1 MDNACGAEGLFRRG
15 QRSSAILRTALFLF
29 VALPVFAQEQAA
41 DLKNRS
47 IEDLMN
53 IQVTSVSKREE
64 TLSRTAASV
73 FVITQQ
79 DIRRSGSTNIPDLLR
94 MVPGMDV
101 AEIDSDTW
109 AISTRGFNE
118 EFSNKLLV
126 MVDGRSVYTPTFAG
140 VFWETLDLPLEDI
153 ERIEVIRGPGG
164 TAWGANAVN
173 GVINI
178 ITKKASETKGGFA
191 VAGGGNLDQGFGA
204 LQYGSP
210 LGNSTNYRVFAKYF
224 DQAQL
229 PNLAGQHG
237 GDGWHVLRSGF
248 RVDRVQSP
256 RDDITLQ
263 GDLYGGREGQ
273 AVLTF
278 GSDAATQSQA
288 SLGGGYFQ
296 TVWNRTYSTASST
309 ALKISY
315 DRYVRNLPF
324 RDRRS
329 TLDVDFQY
337 HFAGSGRHDFVWG
350 GDYRFTNHDS
360 NSASVTYAASDNIRQ
375 LFSSFVQDEIAVVPD
390 RVYLTLGIRLEH
402 NEYTGFIALPD
413 VRAAWQPS
421 RRDTLWAAVSTARRT
436 PSSGDTSDHVI
447 GAEVPGPGG
456 HSSPRRSRR
465 ES

>member
-1 MDNACGAEGLFRRG
+1 
-15 QRSSAILRTALFLF
+15 
-29 VALPVFAQEQAA
+29 
-41 DLKNRS
+41 
-47 IEDLMN
+47 
-53 IQVTSVSKREE
+53 
-64 TLSRTAASV
+64 
-73 FVITQQ
+73 
-79 DIRRSGSTNIPDLLR
+79 

-173 GVINI
+173 GVIDI

-278 GSDAATQSQA
+278 GSGAATQSQA

-329 TLDVDFQY
+329 TLDVDSAHENYSIRATKRSNDEIGLLFDQFNGMLARIEQRDAALQQAHDLLEKRVAERTSYLNALIENSPLAIMVLDADQKIQLCNPAFEKLFQY
-337 HFAGSGRHDFVWG
+337 P
-350 GDYRFTNHDS
+350 
-360 NSASVTYAASDNIRQ
+360 RQ
-375 LFSSFVQDEIAVVPD
+375 E
-390 RVYLTLGIRLEH
+390 TL
-402 NEYTGFIALPD
+402 
-413 VRAAWQPS
+413 
-421 RRDTLWAAVSTARRT
+421 
-436 PSSGDTSDHVI
+436 
-447 GAEVPGPGG
+447 
-456 HSSPRRSRR
+456 
-465 ES
+465 